1 MALRAERAP
10 RSSGRGARRDLSR
23 SWGKALRRFVPQRQ
37 RPQLFY
43 VTLRFPKSSVPL
55 ARRRLLVSERK
66 LRNTSLTHYPEVI
79 VQNPAILSE
88 SPNVGARSP
97 GRARAAGSERLGAE
111 LGPAQVRSWLTGK
124 VRALQRTLP
133 APGRASGTFWAACR
147 GRGTRAR
154 PVCALYILLGTLCLQ
169 QPDSG
174 ATRTCHCKAGGVLQL
189 LNPSVRAGEPREDLR
204 PLWAA
209 QEAHWHLLWH
219 PARV

>member
-1 MALRAERAP
+1 MALRAERAS

-97 GRARAAGSERLGAE
+97 GRAANGSELNSAPLRCAPGSQGRYGRCRGPCLRPAE
-111 LGPAQVRSWLTGK
+111 LRERSEL
-124 VRALQRTLP
+124 
-133 APGRASGTFWAACR
+133 
-147 GRGTRAR
+147 
-154 PVCALYILLGTLCLQ
+154 
-169 QPDSG
+169 
-174 ATRTCHCKAGGVLQL
+174 
-189 LNPSVRAGEPREDLR
+189 RAGEEGPEPDLCA
-204 PLWAA
+204 PFISFWAHFVCNSRTA
-209 QEAHWHLLWH
+209 EQRGRAI
-219 PARV
+219 ARLEVSYSC